1 MRERPQ
7 VELDAET
14 RVARVHI
21 TAPNG
26 ASTIGYQIFDPDTG
40 TFIFE
45 GEWQQV
51 EQGKAD
57 LHIELPPERG
67 RYHVYVSPIDEKRGW
82 DYHLGKRFFL
92 IEAAVEHGRA
102 RLIDTAVT
110 TLRALRRRS
119 YLGAVVKT
127 FTLPIQ
133 SIWNNRGL
141 LRSMIRRDI
150 MARYRG
156 SFGDIFWTVL
166 NPVLLMVTYFFVFGI
181 VLESR
186 FGPDASR
193 TGFALYFQ
201 AGMLPWLPF
210 AEAAGRAPNS
220 MIEHR
225 NFIKKLVFPVEI
237 LPVTQVLAA
246 LVTQAFA
253 LAVFLIGL
261 FIIRGDIATHAVWLP
276 VLLVPQVL
284 FTLGIAWFLSG
295 LGVFVRDLGQV
306 IGFLLTLWFFLTP
319 ICYPE
324 QSLPKEIA
332 PILMKNPMYV
342 LVRAYRDLL
351 LEARLPAWGAVGKL
365 WALAA
370 FVFFAGH
377 AWFYKLRKSFAD
389 VI

>member
-7 VELDAET
+7 VELDAENRT
-14 RVARVHI
+14 AQVRVQ
-21 TAPNG
+21 APDG
-26 ASTIGYQIFDPDTG
+26 ASTIGYQIFDPETG

-45 GEWQQV
+45 GEWQRV
-51 EQGKAD
+51 AGGAAD
-57 LHIELPPERG
+57 VRIELPPERG
-67 RYHVYVSPIDEKRGW
+67 RYHVYVSSVDEKRGW
-82 DYHLGKRFFL
+82 DYDKGKRFLL
-92 IEAAVEHGRA
+92 IDASVENGRA
-102 RLIDTAVT
+102 RLLGTAIT
-110 TLRALRRRS
+110 TIRALRRRN
-119 YLGAVVKT
+119 YLGAFVRT
-127 FTLPIQ
+127 FTLPLV
-133 SIWNNRGL
+133 SLWRNRSL
-141 LRSMIRRDI
+141 LKSMVRRDI

-156 SFGDIFWTVL
+156 SFGDVFWTVL

-186 FGPDASR
+186 FGPDGSR
-193 TGFALYFQ
+193 TGFALYFL

-225 NFIKKLVFPVEI
+225 TFIKKLVFPVEI
-237 LPVTQVLAA
+237 LPVTQTIAA

-253 LAVFLIGL
+253 LAVFLAGL
-261 FIIRGDIATHAVWLP
+261 FIIRGDIPAYAIWLP

-284 FTLGIAWFLSG
+284 FTLGATWFLSA

-306 IGFLLTLWFFLTP
+306 IGFLLTLWFFITP

-332 PILMKNPMYV
+332 PILMKNPIYV
-342 LVRAYRDLL
+342 LVRGYRDLL
-351 LEARLPAWGAVGKL
+351 LESRLPSWGAVWKL
-365 WALAA
+365 WVVAV

-377 AWFYKLRKSFAD
+377 AWFHKLRKSFAD